1 MAGRGKEAA
10 VVRVIML
17 AWIGA
22 MGLLAGPLG
31 SLHAQQPPAGSA
43 PSTAVENRPIR
54 PRTALQQGIDLY
66 MKGEYEAAEPMLRIA
81 EAARSQLNASEQARL
96 DEYLRKNGEAL
107 KARFQA
113 LEQLSKADE
122 AIQTGRY
129 QEAEPL
135 LKALKSSKYLNA
147 RERQM
152 VNNLSEIYRQ
162 KVPARSWFSSGFM
175 TRRPNAGTAGAP
187 KPDPDALLAE
197 ARKALERQDYDA
209 AEALARESENAG
221 FHAIF
226 PWSDTP
232 AKVLRDV
239 QAARSKNP
247 TTGPMLPSVA
257 EGKGESLP
265 MPRVVDGNKTGDS
278 RPVVGSPS
286 PTKPTMAETSPAKPD
301 SSEKAGKKSGSAR
314 DLLRQAHAA
323 LQAGDLERARQLVR
337 EAEATGTHIPWWEEH
352 TPDKLKAAIARAEQ
366 NGIKQTSASGSA
378 SKPASAA
385 EAKAMVRNARKA
397 LDENNL
403 DLAEDLAK
411 QARLAQGVKWGLFED
426 TPDKVLADVAKARE
440 SANSERA
447 AAMLAEARKL
457 IDKGQLDEAE
467 RLTYQ
472 AEALRSNYPLW
483 YRGERPDK
491 LRAEISNKRKT
502 LAKPNLPPLL
512 DPVVK
517 KEEPRKPAS
526 PAVARTDSPLYGP
539 PPPAADSDPRR
550 KQAVEMMA
558 QARAHLNNGDLIS
571 ALNLAAQVKSMNV
584 TFHPGE
590 ESPETIVAA
599 VRAIQ
604 SGQAARQNPEVA
616 EAARR
621 KALQHLADARL
632 MLKED
637 RLVDALHAVR
647 QAQQCHAVF
656 QPNDDLPENVLAD
669 LRMAARHQVEKYSA
683 AAQTLADHRRFTEA
697 ERYWNYVH
705 QVATAFGM
713 ATTGIEAKLAE
724 VRTLAAGGTP
734 SDTTPVTASNM
745 SDEEKQGREILAQAR
760 ERLDRGELIEA
771 RKLAESLYTGPF
783 ALKDEARKLLAQID
797 DAEYKQAVKR
807 SELLYEQAVRAF
819 MRKDYQ
825 VAASYLQSLDLK
837 LLDDRKRA
845 HAQEMLASRELHPQ
859 SVVAAGHREPPL
871 LPGAAGNDEQPTPPA
886 TPGNANL
893 LNEVR
898 KRQEILVQKLRDEQ
912 LQSEREAAKLA
923 NQGDYNAAIKRLE
936 AALTA
941 IRESELDPEVTAP
954 MLRRLE
960 QRKKQYSTMNEQV
973 AFAELQKDKMSA
985 ASEVAKRK
993 FLFEEHKR
1001 EQVNEYLRQ
1010 YNALYKE
1017 GKYKD
1022 AAVVAMKAKEIDPDN
1037 PAAEIALFK
1046 ADVMRSLS
1054 SEERIRLAKGNG
1066 FSDAMVDLAR
1076 SATPPPDSDLP
1087 ISYGDKEQWFVNSEK
1102 RKGKVALHVKP
1113 LSPEDREVAN
1123 KLNTVISVDFKDKP
1137 LIDVLGELREMTGIN
1152 IVPDRQYIEMDGI
1165 QLDQP
1170 VTLPL
1175 DRVPVKTALRL
1186 ILHNARL
1193 TYVIQDGVVLVTTP
1207 AGEKGKM
1214 TRKVY
1219 PVADLVVP
1227 LEQDGTQNPFDV
1239 PIGNNPTNNMASNG
1253 FEVRIHNSPGDA
1265 FAGSLANG
1273 TPPSG
1278 QGKTR
1283 SAATRSMVETLIQL
1297 IQNTIEPASWDSM
1310 GGSGHIEYY
1319 PIGMSLVV
1327 SQTPDI
1333 QEQVQLLLDRL
1344 RELQQ
1349 VQVTV
1354 EVRFITLS
1362 ENFFE
1367 RIGIDFDFQIND
1379 NQTRFSKQVAANAFA
1394 PANVPNEPSHLDN
1407 VIVGLTP
1414 TGVFTNDLDIP
1425 INVSSFERSA
1435 LPSGFAG
1442 FPGQVGG
1449 NGGIDMGIAFLSS
1462 IEAFLFIEAAQGDTR
1477 SNILTAP
1484 KLTLFNGATATIF
1497 SVIYTSLVTD
1507 VDAVRDPFTGLV
1519 TFVPVTSQF
1528 PSGTTLTVS
1537 VVVSADRRYVTLIL
1551 SPNITRL
1558 VTTRTFSPV
1567 AGITIQQP
1575 DYEQLFVSTAVTVPD
1590 GGTILLGGL
1599 KNMNEQRL
1607 EFGPPILSKVP
1618 YVNRLFRNQSFG
1630 REARSL
1636 MIMVTPRIII
1646 PEEEEEKLGQ
1656 TFAF

>member
-1 MAGRGKEAA
+1 M
-10 VVRVIML
+10 VRVMML
-17 AWIGA
+17 AWVGA
-22 MGLLAGPLG
+22 LALLAGPLG
-31 SLHAQQPPAGSA
+31 SLHGQQSPAGGVPPAA
-43 PSTAVENRPIR
+43 AENRPVR

-66 MKGEYEAAEPMLRIA
+66 MKGEYESAEPMLRIA

-129 QEAEPL
+129 HEAEPL
-135 LKALKSSKYLNA
+135 LKALKSNKYLNA

-152 VNNLSEIYRQ
+152 VNNLSETYRQ
-162 KVPARSWFSSGFM
+162 KMPARSWFSGGFM
-175 TRRPNAGTAGAP
+175 TRRPAPGANNP
-187 KPDPDALLAE
+187 AKPDPDALLAE
-197 ARKALERQDYDA
+197 ARKALERHDYDA

-239 QAARSKNP
+239 QAARAKNP
-247 TTGPMLPSVA
+247 ATGPMLPAIA

-265 MPRVVDGNKTGDS
+265 MPRVAEGSNNGET
-278 RPVVGSPS
+278 RPVVGPPS
-286 PTKPTMAETSPAKPD
+286 PTVPTMAETSPHPPASPEKP
-301 SSEKAGKKSGSAR
+301 GKKSGSAR
-314 DLLRQAHAA
+314 ELLRQAHAA
-323 LQAGDLERARQLVR
+323 IQAGELERARQLVR

-366 NGIKQTSASGSA
+366 NGVKQASAASASG
-378 SKPASAA
+378 KPMSAA

-397 LDENNL
+397 LEENNM

-426 TPDKVLADVAKARE
+426 TPDKVLADVAKTRE
-440 SANSERA
+440 STNSERA

-457 IDKGQLDEAE
+457 LDKGQLDEAE

-526 PAVARTDSPLYGP
+526 TAVARTDSPLYA
-539 PPPAADSDPRR
+539 PPAPTAETDARR

-558 QARAHLNNGDLIS
+558 QARACLNNGDLVS

-584 TFHPGE
+584 TFYPGE

-621 KALQHLADARL
+621 KALQHVAEARL
-632 MLKED
+632 MMKED
-637 RLVDALHAVR
+637 RLIDALHAVR
-647 QAQQCHAVF
+647 QAQQCNAVF
-656 QPNDDLPENVLAD
+656 QPQDDLPENVLDD
-669 LRMAARHQVEKYSA
+669 LRRAAQGQIEKYSA
-683 AAQTLADHRRFTEA
+683 AAQTLASHRRYQDA
-697 ERYWNYVH
+697 ERYWNYVR
-705 QVATAFGM
+705 QVAGAFGM
-713 ATTGIEAKLAE
+713 ETRGIDAKLAE
-724 VRTLAAGGTP
+724 TRTLAAGGTP
-734 SDTTPVTASNM
+734 QESAVVPTTGSM
-745 SDEEKQGREILAQAR
+745 SEEERKGREILAQAR
-760 ERLDRGELIEA
+760 SQLDRGELTEA

-819 MRKDYQ
+819 MRKDYE
-825 VAASYLQSLDLK
+825 VAATYLHSLDVK
-837 LLDDRKRA
+837 LLDERKRA
-845 HAQEMLASRELHPQ
+845 HAQEMLASRELRSQ
-859 SVVAAGHREPPL
+859 AVVAAGHREP
-871 LPGAAGNDEQPTPPA
+871 AMQTPPEQLPA
-886 TPGNANL
+886 SETSGNL

-898 KRQEILVQKLRDEQ
+898 KRQEILMQKLRDEQ
-912 LQSEREAAKLA
+912 LQSERDAAKLA
-923 NQGDYNAAIKRLE
+923 NQGDYTGAIKRLD
-936 AALTA
+936 AAVTA
-941 IRESELDPEVTAP
+941 IKESELDPETTAA

-960 QRKKQYSTMNEQV
+960 QRKKQYSTMSEQV
-973 AFAELQKDKMSA
+973 AFAELQKDKMNA
-985 ASEVAKRK
+985 ASEVAKRR
-993 FLFEEHKR
+993 FLFEEQKR

-1017 GKYKD
+1017 GKYKE
-1022 AAVVAMKAKEIDPDN
+1022 AAVVAMKAKELDPDN
-1037 PAAEIALFK
+1037 PATEIALFK

-1054 SEERIRLAKGNG
+1054 SEERIKLAKGNG
-1066 FSDAMVDLAR
+1066 FSDAMVDVAR
-1076 SATPPPDSDLP
+1076 SAAPPAESDLP

-1113 LSPEDREVAN
+1113 LSPEDKEVAN
-1123 KLNTVISVDFKDKP
+1123 KLNTVISVDFKNKP
-1137 LIDVLGELREMTGIN
+1137 LIEVLDELRQMTGIN

-1165 QLDQP
+1165 QLEQP

-1175 DRVPVKTALRL
+1175 DHVPVKTALRL

-1227 LEQDGTQNPFDV
+1227 LEQDGPPSPLDAMTGGNPANSQN
-1239 PIGNNPTNNMASNG
+1239 TNG
-1253 FEVRIHNSPGDA
+1253 FQVQIHNSPGDA
-1265 FAGSLANG
+1265 LSGSWANG
-1273 TPPSG
+1273 APSG
-1278 QGKTR
+1278 NPGKTR

-1354 EVRFITLS
+1354 EVRFITVS

-1394 PANVPNEPSHLDN
+1394 PPNVPNEPSHLDN

-1442 FPGQVGG
+1442 FPGQIGG

-1462 IEAFLFIEAAQGDTR
+1462 IEAFLFIEAAQGDIR
-1477 SNILTAP
+1477 SNVLTAP
-1484 KLTLFNGATATIF
+1484 KLTLYNGATATIF
-1497 SVIYTSLVTD
+1497 SSLSQFLVLQVIP
-1507 VDAVRDPFTGLV
+1507 VRDFFTGLV
-1519 TFVPVTSQF
+1519 TFLPINTPVPS
-1528 PSGTTLTVS
+1528 TTQLTVS

-1551 SPNITRL
+1551 NPFITR
-1558 VTTRTFSPV
+1558 VVNSSRTFSPV
-1567 AGITIQQP
+1567 AGITLQQP
-1575 DYEQLFVSTAVTVPD
+1575 DFEQLSVTTAVTVPD

-1607 EFGPPILSKVP
+1607 EFGPPILSKLP
-1618 YVNRLFRNQSFG
+1618 YINRLFRNQSFG

>member
-1 MAGRGKEAA
+1 MARRGKEAA
-10 VVRVIML
+10 VVRVMML
-17 AWIGA
+17 AWVGA
-22 MGLLAGPLG
+22 FALLAGPLG
-31 SLHAQQPPAGSA
+31 SLHGQQSPAGA
-43 PSTAVENRPIR
+43 VPPTAAENRPIK
-54 PRTALQQGIDLY
+54 PRTALQQGVDLY

-135 LKALKSSKYLNA
+135 LKALKSNKYLNA
-147 RERQM
+147 RERQV
-152 VNNLSEIYRQ
+152 VNNLSETYRQ
-162 KVPARSWFSSGFM
+162 KVPSRSWFSGGFM
-175 TRRPNAGTAGAP
+175 TRRPPSGNAGPA

-197 ARKALERQDYDA
+197 ARKALERHDYDA

-247 TTGPMLPSVA
+247 MSGPTLPAIA

-265 MPRVVDGNKTGDS
+265 MPQVVNGTKNGS
-278 RPVVGSPS
+278 ERPVVGPSSPS
-286 PTKPTMAETSPAKPD
+286 LPTMADTKPAQPSSPEKP
-301 SSEKAGKKSGSAR
+301 GKKSGSAR
-314 DLLRQAHAA
+314 DLLRQAHDAV
-323 LQAGDLERARQLVR
+323 QAGDLDRARQLVR

-366 NGIKQTSASGSA
+366 SGS
-378 SKPASAA
+378 KKASAA
-385 EAKAMVRNARKA
+385 SSASTPMSATEAKAMVRNARKA

-440 SANSERA
+440 GTNSERA

-457 IDKGQLDEAE
+457 LEKGQLDEAE

-483 YRGERPDK
+483 YRGERPDR
-491 LRAEISNKRKT
+491 LRAEIASKRKT

-517 KEEPRKPAS
+517 KDEPRKPQTS
-526 PAVARTDSPLYGP
+526 AVARSDSPLYGP
-539 PPPAADSDPRR
+539 PSGGSEADPRR

-558 QARAHLNNGDLIS
+558 QARAYLNSGDLVS

-584 TFHPGE
+584 TFQPGE

-621 KALQHLADARL
+621 KALQHLAEARL
-632 MLKED
+632 MMKED
-637 RLVDALHAVR
+637 RLIDALNAVR
-647 QAQQCHAVF
+647 QAQQCQAVF
-656 QPNDDLPENVLAD
+656 QPQDDLPENVLAD
-669 LRMAARHQVEKYSA
+669 LRKAARDQVEKYSA
-683 AAQTLADHRRFTEA
+683 AAQTLADHRRYQDA
-697 ERYWNYVH
+697 ERYWDYVR
-705 QVATAFGM
+705 QVASAYGM
-713 ATTGIEAKLAE
+713 ETSGIEAKLAE
-724 VRTLAAGGTP
+724 TRTLAAGGSP
-734 SDTTPVTASNM
+734 SGSGVVPATGV
-745 SDEEKQGREILAQAR
+745 SDEERKGREILAQAR
-760 ERLDRGELIEA
+760 EQLLRGELIEA

-819 MRKDYQ
+819 MRKDYE
-825 VAASYLQSLDLK
+825 VAATYLHSLDVK
-837 LLDDRKRA
+837 LLDERKRA
-845 HAQEMLASRELHPQ
+845 HAQEMLASRELRPQ
-859 SVVAAGHREPPL
+859 SVVAAGHREPTAQPSPPEQM
-871 LPGAAGNDEQPTPPA
+871 PGSETSG
-886 TPGNANL
+886 NL
-893 LNEVR
+893 LSEVR
-898 KRQEILVQKLRDEQ
+898 KRQEILIQKLRDEQ
-912 LQSEREAAKLA
+912 LQSEREAARLA
-923 NQGDYNAAIKRLE
+923 NQGDYAGAIKRLD

-941 IRESELDPEVTAP
+941 IKESELDPETTAP
-954 MLRRLE
+954 MQRRLE

-973 AFAELQKDKMSA
+973 AFAELQKEKMSA
-985 ASEVAKRK
+985 ASDVAKRRY
-993 FLFEEHKR
+993 LFEEQKR

-1022 AAVVAMKAKEIDPDN
+1022 AAVVAMKAKELDPDN
-1037 PAAEIALFK
+1037 PATEIALFK

-1054 SEERIRLAKGNG
+1054 SEEQIRLAKSNG
-1066 FSDAMVDLAR
+1066 FSDAMVDVAR
-1076 SATPPPDSDLP
+1076 AAAPPSGSDLP
-1087 ISYGDKEQWFVNSEK
+1087 MSYGDKEQWFVNSEK
-1102 RKGKVALHVKP
+1102 RKGKVSLHVKP
-1113 LSPEDREVAN
+1113 LSPEDKEVAN
-1123 KLNTVISVDFKDKP
+1123 KLNTVISVDFKNKP
-1137 LIDVLGELREMTGIN
+1137 LIEVLDELREMTGIN

-1165 QLDQP
+1165 QLEQP

-1219 PVADLVVP
+1219 AVADLIVP
-1227 LEQDGTQNPFDV
+1227 LDLDSTSNVFGPGAGPNPA
-1239 PIGNNPTNNMASNG
+1239 NNASANG
-1253 FEVRIHNSPGDA
+1253 FQVQIYNSPGDA
-1265 FAGSLANG
+1265 FSNSWANG
-1273 TPPSG
+1273 APPSNPSKG
-1278 QGKTR
+1278 R
-1283 SAATRSMVETLIQL
+1283 SAATRSMVDTLIQL
-1297 IQNTIEPASWDSM
+1297 IQNTIEPASWDTM

-1344 RELQQ
+1344 RDLQQ

-1394 PANVPNEPSHLDN
+1394 PGNVPNEPSHLDN

-1425 INVSSFERSA
+1425 INVSSFERTA
-1435 LPSGFAG
+1435 LPAGFAG
-1442 FPGQVGG
+1442 FPGQVGN

-1462 IEAFLFIEAAQGDTR
+1462 IEAFLFIEAVQGDTR
-1477 SNILTAP
+1477 SNVLTAP
-1484 KLTLFNGATATIF
+1484 KLTLYNGATASI
-1497 SVIYTSLVTD
+1497 TSQLFTTLVTN
-1507 VDAVRDPFTGLV
+1507 VVPVRDFFTGLV
-1519 TFVPVTSQF
+1519 TFTPVTTQF
-1528 PSGTTLTVS
+1528 PTGTSLILS

-1551 SPNITRL
+1551 TPSITRL
-1558 VTTRTFSPV
+1558 VTTRTFSPI
-1567 AGITIQQP
+1567 AGITLQQP
-1575 DYEQLFVSTAVTVPD
+1575 DIEILNVSTAVTVPD

-1607 EFGPPILSKVP
+1607 EFG
-1618 YVNRLFRNQSFG
+1618 
-1630 REARSL
+1630 
-1636 MIMVTPRIII
+1636 
-1646 PEEEEEKLGQ
+1646 
-1656 TFAF
+1656 